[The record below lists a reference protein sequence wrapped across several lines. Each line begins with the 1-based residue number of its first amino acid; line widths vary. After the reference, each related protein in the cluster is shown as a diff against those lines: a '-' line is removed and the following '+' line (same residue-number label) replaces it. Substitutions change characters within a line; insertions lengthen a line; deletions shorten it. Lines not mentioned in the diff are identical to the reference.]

1 MPGPVEQLTQA
12 ADEVERYAL
21 QNGED
26 PELVKNWFY
35 ENLQVERS
43 SHPQEAYSHTV
54 RQAVD
59 VTKHEIRENADIHWE
74 HEREA
79 MRARSE
85 THIRQIAGGDYEG
98 LRADLDGQIV
108 SARMQFPSISDRNAL
123 EVATA
128 WLSKEIQWRD
138 QAEEASMQIN
148 PSLAGRL
155 RDVPERR
162 VQAHER
168 EIEF

>member
-1 MPGPVEQLTQA
+1 MPGPVEQLTKA

-21 QNGED
+21 QHGED
-26 PELVKNWFY
+26 HDLVKSWFY
-35 ENLQVERS
+35 ENLQVEHS
-43 SHPQEAYSHTV
+43 SHPQETYSQTV

-74 HEREA
+74 QEREE
-79 MRARSE
+79 MQTRSE
-85 THIRQIAGGDYEG
+85 AHIRQIAGGDYEG
-98 LRADLDGQIV
+98 LRADLDDQII
-108 SARMQFPSISDRNAL
+108 SAKMQFPSISDRNAL

-128 WLSKEIQWRD
+128 WLSRAVQERV
-138 QAEEASMQIN
+138 QAEESSMQIN

-155 RDVPERR
+155 RDAPERR
-162 VQAHER
+162 ARAHER